1 MIDDNVDGG
10 RLEAAAKGGVGSK
23 EEMGLRENRGP
34 VGYAR
39 RHRPER
45 KVGRG
50 DLKRQEARETLY
62 GGRDES
68 EKLRELCERKRYGKR
83 GTFIPCP
90 TEKGMVKRLSG

>member
-39 RHRPER
+39 RHRAER
-45 KVGRG
+45 KIGRG
-50 DLKRQEARETLY
+50 NLKRQEARERETLY

-68 EKLRELCERKRYGKR
+68 EKNAGAPREKEGN
-83 GTFIPCP
+83 FHP
-90 TEKGMVKRLSG
+90 LSNREGNG

>member
-50 DLKRQEARETLY
+50 DLKRQEARERHFME
-62 GGRDES
+62 GGMKAKNCGS
-68 EKLRELCERKRYGKR
+68 SARERGMGSGELSSPVQQRK
-83 GTFIPCP
+83 
-90 TEKGMVKRLSG
+90 EWLSG